1 MYSQEITRKHRTAF
15 VLLLDR
21 STSMQQR
28 VQFGRMTATKAEV
41 VAYTANT
48 LITEL
53 LDRSRRSDG
62 VRDYYDIAV
71 IGYCADRVES
81 LLPLEGFV
89 SIKSLSQNMP
99 EVSTV
104 AFESELEDGTATI
117 IRHRQHRWIEPLAE
131 GTTPMY
137 EALHRVRDLVE
148 EWCDKEC
155 NRESFPPIVINIT
168 DGEPTDCTDRDLL
181 DVCTL
186 IKRTSTNDGNTLL
199 LNIHICSDNSLPS
212 VIFPMQEELSQAGY
226 KVRLL
231 ADCSSV
237 LPSALNDAVRELK
250 GRGATAPYIGMG
262 YNATVVEL
270 LSMINIGSRS
280 ITQLD

>member
-62 VRDYYDIAV
+62 IRDYYDIAV

-81 LLPLEGFV
+81 LLPLDGFV
-89 SIKSLSQNMP
+89 SIKSLAQNMP

-104 AFESELEDGTATI
+104 AFESELEDGTT
-117 IRHRQHRWIEPLAE
+117 IEPLAE

-137 EALHRVRDLVE
+137 EALHKVRNLVE
-148 EWCDKEC
+148 EWCDNEC
-155 NRESFPPIVINIT
+155 NRDSFPPIVINIT

-199 LNIHICSDNSLPS
+199 LNIHICSDSSLPS
-212 VIFPMQEELSQAGY
+212 VIFPIQEELSQAGHR
-226 KVRLL
+226 VRLL

-237 LPSALNDAVRELK
+237 LPSALDDAVRELK
-250 GRGATAPYIGMG
+250 GRGTTASYIGMG